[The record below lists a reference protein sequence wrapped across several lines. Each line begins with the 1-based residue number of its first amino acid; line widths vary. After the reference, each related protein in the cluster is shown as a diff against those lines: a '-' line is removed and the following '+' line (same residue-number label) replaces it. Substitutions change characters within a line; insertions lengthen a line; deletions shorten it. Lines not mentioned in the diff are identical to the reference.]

1 MTHLFITTVEM
12 QVFLQ
17 QNNIS
22 VIPWLSKTTIIV
34 IVYALGKPHPK
45 SGTIR
50 GWKEQL
56 LTFQDNHYDLAA
68 DMTQHDEPDNKKG
81 GGGSKAA
88 WAGFKCHFKAPAQTH
103 FQGER
108 LSTHTEWDSSL
119 RAPHGKPGQDSRP
132 TQPKGLFM
140 FVCVVIHRR
149 KRINNCLGRVLE
161 YCFFSSFSQKKKLCQ
176 AKLCKQPHLPVF
188 TPSLKH

>member
-81 GGGSKAA
+81 GGGAKQHGQVSNVTSRHQPKRISK
-88 WAGFKCHFKAPAQTH
+88 GRDFQHTQSGTAPY
-103 FQGER
+103 E
-108 LSTHTEWDSSL
+108 LHTESL
-119 RAPHGKPGQDSRP
+119 DRTPDQHNQ
-132 TQPKGLFM
+132 KGCLCL
-140 FVCVVIHRR
+140 CV
-149 KRINNCLGRVLE
+149 L
-161 YCFFSSFSQKKKLCQ
+161 
-176 AKLCKQPHLPVF
+176 
-188 TPSLKH
+188 